1 MNEQSRATGP
11 NSQNAA
17 RTQNLTRTEE
27 QPVDY
32 HHRTTVNLMAIIAI
46 LLVGAGMYLTI
57 NYITESRRLERCVG
71 SGRHDCFPVPDPQAN
86 TR

>member
-1 MNEQSRATGP
+1 MNEQSRATGHNP
-11 NSQNAA
+11 QKP
-17 RTQNLTRTEE
+17 TKTGET
-27 QPVDY
+27 PVDY

-71 SGRHDCFPVPDPQAN
+71 SGRHDCFVVPDAQAK